1 MRVNSNVNRG
11 ICIQPC
17 VSVGSLIVTNV
28 AGEGVCV
35 CVCTVGIYVCVYSG
49 HMRTLYFLLSFVRN
63 LKLV

>member
-11 ICIQPC
+11 ICIQRC

-35 CVCTVGIYVCVYSG
+35 CVYSG
-49 HMRTLYFLLSFVRN
+49 HMCVCVQWAYENSVLSAQFC
-63 LKLV
+63 